1 MPGRVAI
8 MSREQARSVLDWIS
22 RVDSKEKNELSL
34 AVGIGLD
41 RSAVPGHW
49 VGDGARVLGLTG
61 ACDLNVA
68 RRLFIHGTAPDGQLV
83 ASPKVERSFYS
94 AVFDVD
100 KTVSMLLAHPDPRV
114 RQALKE
120 AIELAAANAFALIES
135 QARIRRGKNG
145 VRSERPRGLTGLYF
159 THSASSAGDPHA
171 HVHLMLLATA
181 QGADGRWITLD
192 GRQIFAQGM
201 RMGVQ
206 EFQLTLYRELLQR
219 LDLRELAPSFTGVG
233 STHMLTLSKL
243 EPAVE
248 NLSSASKSMVS
259 AWHQLSS
266 HGVITGL
273 SHRQH
278 QIAWARHRRGK
289 QELAEQLEHE
299 LDEIL
304 VEDGSRARQLRQLW
318 RNKMGETATYLDEIR
333 VREQPLENVVLH
345 PISEAQFNALL
356 TNLYTFNLADLAN
369 LIRFRFPE
377 YGASESLVAAAQFVI
392 EGTSCLASAEL
403 VLALQRYVE
412 AMSKSVEP
420 DTATMVCVYGTSAKH
435 KITTPRAR
443 DEEVQIKSRAHTL
456 ALKECARIYPV
467 LPTGATFE
475 QARIIQMLA
484 QGRALSL
491 VSGVA
496 GSGKTF
502 VLRPITDGALRA
514 HLGVTVLARNANLAR
529 DLGDEL
535 GVTSYSLA
543 GFELAVKNQVHDLTK
558 PQVIIIDEAGLLDR
572 TNWLDLLSIA
582 ERYPVQIVAVGD
594 RRQAQPNDGRATCAA
609 ITSALETSDAY
620 CKLETSFRN
629 KLWRTEASALRDGD
643 GVRVIEI
650 ARTEGRIVP
659 GEPSQNRAITG
670 SARNDGDEVQSARTA
685 EAQLYSTEE
694 TLQRA
699 TAIYLERRRAREDIV
714 VLARDNETVADLSCA
729 IQEALG
735 IEGIHEISKEQRV
748 GIGDEVRTRM
758 NYLALGVTNGDRFTV
773 TGFTN
778 TGVMLR
784 RQDNARWIILGYDYC
799 QSWLEL
805 AYAATIDSVQGQTR
819 DRVIAIVDDGIGST
833 QLYSAATRGTLPPIY
848 LVKAGQEHCENLL
861 EKAITNDD
869 VALTVEELLAEEPSQ
884 SEDTGQRLTTE
895 DRGEVQADTK
905 NDAPSSMPS
914 LLSRR
919 TRIVVQ
925 MAAALSSE
933 LSRVNETLKNTQS
946 PPSEPRDARAT
957 NSGSDQQ
964 RQLLAQ
970 LPDDPKRGDK
980 LPSDLTSGQANPN
993 TASVDPSPSNA
1004 LALSEGTGN
1013 MRTGEELAENS
1024 EKILADQESLADLTD
1039 DQGRSRY
1046 LTWLGSDDMTAL
1058 NYQRY
1063 AADWWFYDNNTLP
1076 IEPAERVRP
1085 DDLAQN
1091 HREPPGEHPP
1101 APRPTF

>member
-1 MPGRVAI
+1 

-68 RRLFIHGTAPDGQLV
+68 RRLFIHQCAPDGSMV

-94 AVFDVD
+94 AVFDVE

-120 AIELAAANAFALIES
+120 AIERAAENAFALIES

-171 HVHLMLLATA
+171 HIHLMLLATA

-219 LDLRELAPSFTGVG
+219 LDLRELAPSFTRVG
-233 STHMLTLSKL
+233 STYMLRLSKL
-243 EPAVE
+243 MPAVE

-289 QELAEQLEHE
+289 QELAEQLEHS
-299 LDEIL
+299 LDEAL
-304 VEDGSRARQLRQLW
+304 SEDGDRATRLRKLW
-318 RNKMGETATYLDEIR
+318 RNKMGETGAYLSEIR

-377 YGASESLVAAAQFVI
+377 YGASESLVAAAQLVI

-412 AMSKSVEP
+412 AMSKSVEA

-443 DEEVQIKSRAHTL
+443 DEEVQIKSRASAL
-456 ALKECARIYPV
+456 ALKECTRIYPV
-467 LPTGATFE
+467 VPTGATFE

-529 DLGDEL
+529 DLGNEL

-558 PQVIIIDEAGLLDR
+558 PQVIIIDEAGLVDR
-572 TNWLDLLSIA
+572 SDWRKLLSLA
-582 ERYPVQIVAVGD
+582 ENHPIQIVAVGD
-594 RRQAQPNDGRATCAA
+594 RRQAQPIDGRATFAA

-620 CKLETSFRN
+620 GKLETTFRN
-629 KLWRTEASALRDGD
+629 KRWRNEANALRDGD
-643 GVRVIEI
+643 GARVIEI
-650 ARTEGRIVP
+650 ARTERRIIA
-659 GEPSQNRAITG
+659 GQSSHRATTSSVG
-670 SARNDGDEVQSARTA
+670 VDGTEVESARTG
-685 EAQLYSTEE
+685 EDQLSSTEE

-699 TAIYLERRRAREDIV
+699 TEIYLERRRAREDIV
-714 VLARDNETVADLSCA
+714 VLARDNETVADVSSA

-735 IEGIHEISKEQRV
+735 IEGIHEISKAQRA

-758 NYLALGVTNGDRFTV
+758 NLLALGVTNGDRFSV

-778 TGVMLR
+778 AGVVLR
-784 RQDNARWIILGYDYC
+784 RQANARSIILGYDYC
-799 QSWLEL
+799 KSWLEL

-848 LVKAGQEHCENLL
+848 LVKAGQEQCEALL
-861 EKAITNDD
+861 EQAITHDD

-895 DRGEVQADTK
+895 ERGEVQADTK
-905 NDAPSSMPS
+905 NDAPLVMPS
-914 LLSRR
+914 LFSRR
-919 TRIVVQ
+919 TRIVMQ

-933 LSRVNETLKNTQS
+933 LSRVTETLNAANTQS

-964 RQLLAQ
+964 RQLLEQ
-970 LPDDPKRGDK
+970 LPDHPKRGDK
-980 LPSDLTSGQANPN
+980 LPTDLTSGE
-993 TASVDPSPSNA
+993 TSPSTGSLDPSNA
-1004 LALSEGTGN
+1004 PGHREGAGN

-1024 EKILADQESLADLTD
+1024 EKILADQESLADPTD
-1039 DQGRSRY
+1039 DQERSRY
-1046 LTWLGSDDMTAL
+1046 LSWLADDDLTSL
-1058 NYQRY
+1058 NNQRW

-1076 IEPAERVRP
+1076 IEPTERVGP

-1091 HREPPGEHPP
+1091 HREPPGEDPP